1 MKNKDRASQKT
12 DIKTNNNDDNLDK
25 QMDKQKDGRTG
36 KKESQHK
43 ILKDKKTTF
52 KIITG

>member
-1 MKNKDRASQKT
+1 MKNKERASQKT

-36 KKESQHK
+36 KKESQQYK
-43 ILKDKKTTF
+43 TKKCLRQEND
-52 KIITG
+52 I